1 MQPPLTQD
9 LTRHLASSLLVGMY
23 AKIDISFT
31 SVDLWAFVLSLGAI
45 TEGLVHELPS
55 ADAFQPPPATEENA
69 TTTAD
74 DLEELRKQLEALN
87 AD

>member
-1 MQPPLTQD
+1 MIF
-9 LTRHLASSLLVGMY
+9 ANSLQY
-23 AKIDISFT
+23 IKILPSI
-31 SVDLWAFVLSLGAI
+31 DLWAGAV

-55 ADAFQPPPATEENA
+55 ADAFQQPPATEE
-69 TTTAD
+69 TTTAAAD